1 MGKTKRRRGRKQ
13 NRRSRKLSRRSIK
26 KSSRRKRQAGNI
38 LIRDFFDE
46 KTPVAQNNYLRRALS
61 NEIGDIQ
68 YQLESRYFQDDW
80 KDIDKFVRKL
90 SHYKVIS
97 YPLKHEPLRP
107 TFIDQI
113 YKNRIELLENIEDI
127 EFNYNKYKALKRFT
141 KKGTNHH
148 GHSGIKKLLEKQ
160 PSYSV
165 RKNWSIEKQLAD
177 KRRLTDIVQIMEKNV
192 LKLTGLIK
200 FVIEIETEKRN
211 RQ

>member
-1 MGKTKRRRGRKQ
+1 MGKTKRRQSRKQ
-13 NRRSRKLSRRSIK
+13 SRKQSRQSR
-26 KSSRRKRQAGNI
+26 RRKRRAGNI

-46 KTPVAQNNYLRRALS
+46 KTPVAQNNYLQRVLT

-68 YQLESRYFQDDW
+68 YQLESRYFEDDW

-90 SHYKVIS
+90 SRYKVIS
-97 YPLKHEPLRP
+97 YPSKHEPFRP

-160 PSYSV
+160 PPYSV
-165 RKNWSIEKQLAD
+165 RKNWSIEKQFAD

-200 FVIEIETEKRN
+200 FVIEIETEKRKK
-211 RQ
+211 Q

>member
-13 NRRSRKLSRRSIK
+13 SRRSRKLSRRSIK
-26 KSSRRKRQAGNI
+26 KSSRRKRRAGNI

-46 KTPVAQNNYLRRALS
+46 KTPVAQNNYLRRAVS

-68 YQLESRYFQDDW
+68 YQLESRFFEDDW
-80 KDIDKFVRKL
+80 KDIDKFIRKL
-90 SHYKVIS
+90 SHYKLIS
-97 YPLKHEPLRP
+97 YPSKHQPLRP

-127 EFNYNKYKALKRFT
+127 EFKYNKYKALKRFT

-160 PSYSV
+160 PPYSV

-200 FVIEIETEKRN
+200 FVIEIETEKRK